1 MQKINISNE
10 LSQIKKIES
19 LERKLFYMRQ
29 LKDDGNEE
37 IYNKL
42 TEQVEE
48 MKNGFKQK
56 NKIQKIAH
64 EVEGRAWTRL
74 LNVNI
79 FYNDI
84 IEFLKKFEDLKIG
97 KRKIRIEF
105 IYDQDAEKVPRAYK
119 YQKMDT
125 ILHIEIIGG
134 KVYITDIRREESD
147 PSISNRFQRI
157 KHYQKKQKIS

>member
-48 MKNGFKQK
+48 MKKW
-56 NKIQKIAH
+56 I
-64 EVEGRAWTRL
+64 
-74 LNVNI
+74 
-79 FYNDI
+79 
-84 IEFLKKFEDLKIG
+84 
-97 KRKIRIEF
+97 
-105 IYDQDAEKVPRAYK
+105 
-119 YQKMDT
+119 
-125 ILHIEIIGG
+125 
-134 KVYITDIRREESD
+134 
-147 PSISNRFQRI
+147 
-157 KHYQKKQKIS
+157 